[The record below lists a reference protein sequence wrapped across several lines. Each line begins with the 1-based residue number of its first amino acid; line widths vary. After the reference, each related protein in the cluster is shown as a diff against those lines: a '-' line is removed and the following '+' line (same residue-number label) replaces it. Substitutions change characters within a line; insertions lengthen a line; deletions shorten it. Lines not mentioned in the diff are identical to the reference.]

1 MQLLPSLLYQE
12 GKKGQHSQ
20 STECASQVSLPR
32 LSVQRQATPKGNIRK
47 ACWDEPTKM
56 SQIIQLA
63 KLDSSNESV
72 VALLMASEDVYSSN

>member
-1 MQLLPSLLYQE
+1 MQLLPFLPYQG

-20 STECASQVSLPR
+20 STEHAPQVSLPR
-32 LSVQRQATPKGNIRK
+32 LSVQRQAPPKDSIRK

-72 VALLMASEDVYSSN
+72 LALLMASEDVYSSN

>member
-1 MQLLPSLLYQE
+1 MQLLPFLPYQG
-12 GKKGQHSQ
+12 GKKGQHFQ
-20 STECASQVSLPR
+20 STEHAPQVSVPR
-32 LSVQRQATPKGNIRK
+32 LSVQRQAPPKDSIRK